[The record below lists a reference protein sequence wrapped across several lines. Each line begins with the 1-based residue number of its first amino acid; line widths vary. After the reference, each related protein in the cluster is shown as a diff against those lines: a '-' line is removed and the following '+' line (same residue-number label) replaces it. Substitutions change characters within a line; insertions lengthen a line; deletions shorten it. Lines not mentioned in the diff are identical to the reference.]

1 LRAYAAGLYCAEAA
15 VELLIG
21 HAVWLRR
28 SDFVGEFI
36 ESGRDMAG
44 GVAMAFIDWVEVAAA
59 VRARRLP
66 CSGSEGQI
74 LRIAA
79 SIGEGVP
86 VDLGE
91 ALTGLDGVNVVLV
104 ARAVL
109 HAGGHR
115 EITID
120 LAGVALR

>member
-1 LRAYAAGLYCAEAA
+1 LYCAEAA

-36 ESGRDMAG
+36 ESGRDVAG
-44 GVAMAFIDWVEVAAA
+44 GVAMVFIDWVEVAA

-115 EITID
+115 EATID
-120 LAGVALR
+120 LAGVAVR

>member
-1 LRAYAAGLYCAEAA
+1 M
-15 VELLIG
+15 V
-21 HAVWLRR
+21 
-28 SDFVGEFI
+28 
-36 ESGRDMAG
+36 
-44 GVAMAFIDWVEVAAA
+44 FIDWVEVAA

-115 EITID
+115 EATID
-120 LAGVALR
+120 LAGVAVR